1 MSAPQPS
8 SALAGRNS
16 KRTVD
21 DVIRRLLAAVEP
33 DYIMLGGGNA
43 GKVDKLPRKVRLGV
57 NTNAFEGGFRL
68 WKKGVVRSSGVRR

>member
-1 MSAPQPS
+1 
-8 SALAGRNS
+8 
-16 KRTVD
+16 
-21 DVIRRLLAAVEP
+21 
-33 DYIMLGGGNA
+33 MLGGGNA